1 MLSLRPKPDV
11 LGRTRLR
18 IRLTYYSPAQREF
31 EEMIECQVEVR
42 SHDEK
47 LVELSHPT
55 PSPITPGRIGYP
67 PGGALIAGQ
76 ADEDELAAPEP
87 GEDPAF
93 WQRQLAEA
101 RENLQVIEEYKAK
114 FVQETDVPLQT
125 LKEERRVRATIAELE
140 EKLRGSP

>member
-1 MLSLRPKPDV
+1 
-11 LGRTRLR
+11 
-18 IRLTYYSPAQREF
+18 
-31 EEMIECQVEVR
+31 MIECQVEVR

-47 LVELSHPT
+47 LVESSHPT

-67 PGGALIAGQ
+67 PGGPVSAGSPV
-76 ADEDELAAPEP
+76 EDEPPAPEA
-87 GEDPAF
+87 GEDIAS

-101 RENLQVIEEYKAK
+101 RENLRVIEEHKARY
-114 FVQETDVPLQT
+114 VQETDVPLQT